1 MQVPDRTGCGKVY
14 REFEKWCSE
23 KDRAGGNDQD
33 GDLMNDTE
41 RLFALSAGERFH
53 AIDGANVVQIEYC
66 MGVVRANECDCE
78 ECNCECHK
86 EDNDEEVQG
95 VPV

>member
-1 MQVPDRTGCGKVY
+1 
-14 REFEKWCSE
+14 
-23 KDRAGGNDQD
+23 
-33 GDLMNDTE
+33 MNDME

-78 ECNCECHK
+78 ECLRLLNYLYESHRQRRW
-86 EDNDEEVQG
+86 ELAVAR
-95 VPV
+95 